1 MEPSG
6 YVSLRLRTPG
16 VVTPISAVAR
26 IVLALVALAACAPA
40 AHATFGGRNGAIGFA
55 HRSVIGDSL
64 EPPVEHTRLAT
75 RHVFGTRERILV
87 DCELTG
93 GAASGGDCRGT
104 SYRSPS
110 YSRDG
115 TRIVF
120 DAGERIGVMAA
131 DGGGLSLLPATTD
144 DDGNPAFAPDG
155 RRIVFT
161 GANERGTT
169 DLYVRRLDGGAA
181 RLIVNDAGEPAW
193 SSRDVIAYVRSGNIY
208 VARAGGRHRRFVTS
222 GVSPDWSPDGRRL
235 LLVRP
240 LASLVFDAPIGRM
253 YVVAPHGEGLR
264 RIGPPAD
271 ASRPVWSPQGN
282 WIAFEAFEAG
292 ILAKRIGSSEP
303 AREIALT
310 QSSGESGSVAS
321 FGPAWRPL
329 PR

>member
-1 MEPSG
+1 
-6 YVSLRLRTPG
+6 
-16 VVTPISAVAR
+16 VAR
-26 IVLALVALAACAPA
+26 IVFALVALAACAPA

-55 HRSVIGDSL
+55 HRSVIGDSV

>member
-1 MEPSG
+1 M
-6 YVSLRLRTPG
+6 
-16 VVTPISAVAR
+16 SAVAR
-26 IVLALVALAACAPA
+26 IVFALVALAACAPA

-55 HRSVIGDSL
+55 HRSVIGDSV

>member
-1 MEPSG
+1 MP
-6 YVSLRLRTPG
+6 
-16 VVTPISAVAR
+16 AVAR
-26 IVLALVALAACAPA
+26 IVLALVALAAFAPA
-40 AHATFGGRNGAIGFA
+40 AHATFAGRNGAVGFA
-55 HRSVIGDSL
+55 QRTATGDSV

-75 RHVFGTRERILV
+75 RHVFGTRERILL

-93 GAASGGDCRGT
+93 GVASGGDCSGT

-120 DAGERIGVMAA
+120 DAGERIAVMAA
-131 DGGGLSLLPATTD
+131 DGSGLSLLPATTA
-144 DDGNPAFAPDG
+144 DDGDPAFAPDG

-169 DLYVRRLDGGAA
+169 DLYVRRLDGGPAE
-181 RLIVNDAGEPAW
+181 LIVNDAGEPAW
-193 SSRDVIAYVRSGNIY
+193 SSRDVIAYVRTGNIY
-208 VARAGGRHRRFVTS
+208 VARPGGRHRRFVTS

-240 LASLVFDAPIGRM
+240 LARLVFDAPIGRM
-253 YVVAPHGEGLR
+253 YVVGPHGEALR

-282 WIAFEAFEAG
+282 WIAYEAFEAG
-292 ILAKRIGSSEP
+292 ILAKRIGSSRP
-303 AREIALT
+303 AREIAPT
-310 QSSGESGSVAS
+310 QSSGESGSVGS
-321 FGPAWRPL
+321 FDPAWRPATAVA
-329 PR
+329 R